1 MTDFHKLARL
11 GLVAGLLVTSVIPQ
25 AVAGQECPPFPL
37 PADAAASAGWAPDGL
52 AALRR
57 LASMLDVQSMLILT
71 DGREIFR
78 FGDIDRV
85 NTVHSI
91 RKSLLSALIGQEVTK
106 GVIDLQQ
113 PIGTLSIG
121 KKVALLSTESQAT
134 IENLL
139 TSQSGIYLPAAGDT
153 DKATLPTRGRDRP
166 GSVWVYSNWGFNALG
181 AVYSEATGRD
191 LFQAFTERI
200 AKPLCMGEQKEI
212 GGAYQYRRDWLGRVL
227 DPFPAYHLRLTA
239 RDLARFGQ
247 MYLQAGRWNGQQIV
261 PSDWVVVSTRAHANT
276 NEPVFNSYGYLWWV
290 VSENRADQP
299 ASTRCGEL
307 PIGSFAA
314 AGYGGH
320 WLIVVP
326 AWQSVIVT
334 RMNTDAWLAPTV
346 LSALERENLLCAIIR
361 ARRIPKS
368 PKDEQS
374 KDSLAE
380 QRDDRMCQ

>member
-1 MTDFHKLARL
+1 M
-11 GLVAGLLVTSVIPQ
+11 
-25 AVAGQECPPFPL
+25 AGQECPPFPL
-37 PADAAASAGWAPDGL
+37 PADAEAATGWAPDGL

-78 FGDIDRV
+78 VGDIDRV

-91 RKSLLSALIGQEVTK
+91 RKSLLSAMIGQEVAK

-121 KKVALLSTESQAT
+121 RKVALLPTEFEAT

-153 DKATLPTRGRDRP
+153 DKANLPTRGRDRP
-166 GSVWVYSNWGFNALG
+166 GLVWVYSNWGFNALG

-191 LFQAFTERI
+191 VIQAFNERV
-200 AKPLCMGEQKEI
+200 AKPLCMGERKEI

-247 MYLQAGRWNGQQIV
+247 MYLQAGEWNGQQIV
-261 PSDWVVVSTRAHANT
+261 PGDWVTASTRAHVHT
-276 NEPVFNSYGYLWWV
+276 NEPVFNAYGYLWWV
-290 VSENRADQP
+290 VSENRADQ
-299 ASTRCGEL
+299 STNTGRGEL

-326 AWQSVIVT
+326 AWRSVIVT
-334 RMNTDAWLAPTV
+334 RMNTDAWFTPTV
-346 LSALERENLLCAIIR
+346 LSSIERENLLRAIIR
-361 ARRIPKS
+361 AHRTPKS
-368 PKDEQS
+368 AKDVQS
-374 KDSLAE
+374 KDSPPE
-380 QRDDRMCQ
+380 